1 MPRKGSKKRRR
12 FGERDGDPFASAM
25 GPRNAV
31 DLFVPLCKAASCPVT
46 SPEQTL
52 ASVLQQLRQAGYC
65 KCALTHTVYG
75 RPKEEVD
82 EAEVAIPTA
91 LLQQS
96 PIPVL
101 RRLHVV
107 VETLTDVALFAG
119 HQSSPIEHI
128 LNGYDIVS
136 LNPRNAATWE
146 AACRTVVQRRL
157 VDILSVDY
165 HSSYGLPF
173 RIKRADL
180 QHLAK
185 NNIALEIP
193 YGPALIDPKA
203 RRNLML
209 TCNEA
214 VVMAGAG
221 RVLLSSGPRLV
232 NNVDMGPQAL
242 RSPGDLLNFAGVVM
256 GLSAQTV
263 RQALD
268 GSFLLNK
275 KQQQQQQQQQKKRPE
290 DAASS
295 TTTRPQVRVTNIEIM
310 SSDVN
315 DDDDDDKCS
324 RAGKKPMEM
333 GSGQSQTLR
342 RDNDNVSPQKR
353 KNSSD
358 NVHDDDG
365 FIAM

>member
-12 FGERDGDPFASAM
+12 FGERDGDPFASTM
-25 GPRNAV
+25 GPRNAM
-31 DLFVPLCKAASCPVT
+31 DLFVPLCKAASCSVT

-65 KCALTHTVYG
+65 QCALTHTVYG
-75 RPKEEVD
+75 RPKDEVD

-180 QHLAK
+180 QHLAR
-185 NNIALEIP
+185 NNIVLEIP
-193 YGPALIDPKA
+193 YGPALIDIKA

-214 VVMAGAG
+214 VVMAGTG
-221 RVLLSSGPRLV
+221 RILLSSGPRLV
-232 NNVDMGPQAL
+232 NNFDMGPQAL
-242 RSPGDLLNFAGVVM
+242 RSPGDLLNFARVVM

-268 GSFLLNK
+268 GSFLLAK
-275 KQQQQQQQQQKKRPE
+275 EQQQQQQQKKRPD
-290 DAASS
+290 DAALS

-310 SSDVN
+310 GSDDVDDN
-315 DDDDDDKCS
+315 DDS

-333 GSGQSQTLR
+333 GSGQPQTLR

-353 KNSSD
+353 KKLSD
-358 NVHDDDG
+358 SVHDDDG

>member
-12 FGERDGDPFASAM
+12 FGERDGDPFASKM
-25 GPRNAV
+25 GPQNAV
-31 DLFVPLCKAASCPVT
+31 DLFVPMCKAASCPVT

-65 KCALTHTVYG
+65 QCALTHMVYG

-82 EAEVAIPTA
+82 GAELAIPAA

-165 HSSYGLPF
+165 HSSHVLPF
-173 RIKRADL
+173 RIKRADV
-180 QHLAK
+180 QHLAR
-185 NNIALEIP
+185 NNIVLEIP
-193 YGPALIDPKA
+193 YAPALIDMKA

-209 TCNEA
+209 TCNAA
-214 VVMAGAG
+214 VVSAGG
-221 RVLLSSGPRLV
+221 LRVLLSSGPRLV
-232 NNVDMGPQAL
+232 NNVDTGPQAL
-242 RSPGDLLNFAGVVM
+242 RSPGDLLNLARVVM
-256 GLSAQTV
+256 GFSASTV
-263 RQALD
+263 RHALD
-268 GSFLLNK
+268 GSFLLA
-275 KQQQQQQQQQKKRPE
+275 KQQQQQTKRPE
-290 DAASS
+290 DDASS

-310 SSDVN
+310 GSD
-315 DDDDDDKCS
+315 DDDDNDDDDKCR
-324 RAGKKPMEM
+324 RAGKRAMEM
-333 GSGQSQTLR
+333 GNTGQQSQTLR
-342 RDNDNVSPQKR
+342 RVKDNVSPQKR

-358 NVHDDDG
+358 SVHDDDG
-365 FIAM
+365 FIAL